1 MATKP
6 IFAAG
11 VDAGSRK
18 TRLAICAL
26 ERNKLRFLG
35 AGCAD
40 SCGWEKGRIA
50 DQNAVAGSI
59 LAALRD
65 AEAAA
70 QVSIGSVV
78 AGIGGPAVRGHNGHG
93 ALELGY
99 VREIEQRDVNRAI
112 DRAAH
117 VQLPPDW
124 TLLHLF
130 PQDFVVDG
138 HPGHRDPRKMMASRL
153 EANVHMVLASVQQHN
168 ALIGAVNQA
177 HLSVE
182 ETVFEP
188 LAACY
193 ASVLPE
199 ERRTGVAVADIG
211 AHSTDLV
218 VYYGDALYL
227 ASTLPVCGDHFT
239 RDLAQPLRLSFDEA
253 ELVKIEFGGASEQAK
268 RDNIWVELPVPE
280 DREGRATTAKFINQ
294 VLEARAEELFN
305 LVAAELARVGMRHAL
320 LGGLFL
326 TGGAA
331 KLPELCD
338 VAERTLQCETRYGLA
353 RGIVDWPAGKMDPE
367 WSIAAGLAMYSARL
381 KARTG
386 QRRQKAGW
394 LAKILE

>member
-11 VDAGSRK
+11 LDAGSRK
-18 TRLAICAL
+18 TRLAICIL
-26 ERNKLRFLG
+26 EKNRLRFLG
-35 AGCAD
+35 CGCAD
-40 SCGWEKGRIA
+40 SYGWEKGRIA
-50 DQNAVAGSI
+50 DQNTVAESV

-70 QVSIGSVV
+70 QVSIGSVA
-78 AGIGGPAVRGHNGHG
+78 AGIGGSAVRGHNGHC

-112 DRAAH
+112 DRAAR

-130 PQDFVVDG
+130 PQDFAVDG

-153 EANVHMVLASVQQHN
+153 EANVHMILVSAPQHN

-177 HLSVE
+177 HLLVE
-182 ETVFEP
+182 ETVFEA

-193 ASVLPE
+193 ATVLPE
-199 ERRTGVAVADIG
+199 ERRSGVAVADIG

-227 ASTLPVCGDHFT
+227 ASSLPVCGDHFT

-253 ELVKIEFGGASEQAK
+253 ELVKLEFGGASVEAS
-268 RDNIWVELPVPE
+268 RDNVSVELPAPE
-280 DREGRATTAKFINQ
+280 NRQGRATTARFINE
-294 VLEARAEELFN
+294 VLQARAEELFT
-305 LVAAELARVGMRHAL
+305 LVASELTRVSMRHAL
-320 LGGLFL
+320 LGGMFL
-326 TGGAA
+326 TGAAA

-338 VAERTLQCETRYGLA
+338 VAERVLQCETRYGLA
-353 RGIVDWPAGKMDPE
+353 RGILDWPAEMMDPE
-367 WSIAAGLAMYSARL
+367 WSVAAGLAMYSARL
-381 KARTG
+381 KSRSR
-386 QRRQKAGW
+386 QQRQKTNW

>member
-18 TRLAICAL
+18 TRLAICVL
-26 ERNKLRFLG
+26 EKSKLRFLG

-40 SCGWEKGRIA
+40 SAGWEKGRIA
-50 DQNAVAGSI
+50 DQNAVADSI

-70 QVSIGSVV
+70 QVSIGSAAV
-78 AGIGGPAVRGHNGHG
+78 GIGGPAVRGHNGHG

-99 VREIEQRDVNRAI
+99 VREIEQRDVNRVI
-112 DRAAH
+112 DRAAR

-124 TLLHLF
+124 TLLHLC

-138 HPGHRDPRKMMASRL
+138 HPGHRDPRKMMASQL

-177 HLSVE
+177 HLLVE

-193 ASVLPE
+193 GSVLPE
-199 ERRTGVAVADIG
+199 ERRAGVALADIG

-218 VYYGDALYL
+218 VYYGDSLYL
-227 ASTLPVCGDHFT
+227 AATLPVCGDHFT

-253 ELVKIEFGGASEQAK
+253 ELVKLEFGGASEKAS
-268 RDNIWVELPVPE
+268 RDNTWVELPAPE
-280 DREGRATTAKFINQ
+280 DRERRATTGKFINQ
-294 VLEARAEELFN
+294 VLEARAEELFT
-305 LVAAELARVGMRHAL
+305 LIASELARVGMRHAL

-326 TGGAA
+326 TGAA
-331 KLPELCD
+331 SRLPELCD
-338 VAERTLQCETRYGLA
+338 VAERVLQCETRYGLA
-353 RGIVDWPAGKMDPE
+353 RGIVDWPPEMTDME
-367 WSIAAGLAMYSARL
+367 WSVAAGLAMYSARL
-381 KARTG
+381 KARTR
-386 QRRQKAGW
+386 QQRQKSGW
-394 LAKILE
+394 LARILE